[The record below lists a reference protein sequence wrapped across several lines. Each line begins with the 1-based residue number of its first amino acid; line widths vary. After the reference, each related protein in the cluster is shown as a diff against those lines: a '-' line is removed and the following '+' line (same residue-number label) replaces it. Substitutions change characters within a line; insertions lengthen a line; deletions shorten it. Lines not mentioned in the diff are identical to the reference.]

1 MTIDK
6 LKLNGVDYTIV
17 DSTVATQIQNGTAS
31 FFDGAVYDS
40 NTKRINFYHGS
51 TSDSGNIKAFIDAS
65 AFVKDGMV
73 SNVEITG
80 GNLVITFNTDAGKEA
95 ISIALTDIFNP
106 ANYYTKNEVDTALAA
121 KANASSLATV
131 ATSGDYD
138 DLTNKP
144 TIPAAQIQS
153 DWNQTDSASA
163 DYIKN
168 KPNIPAGVIVDSALS
183 TTSENPVQNKV
194 ITTALG
200 NKANSADLASVATSG
215 AYSDLSGTPFIP
227 TITYD
232 AQNTALVINT
242 VAPAQS

>member
-1 MTIDK
+1 MANIDK

-17 DSTVATQIQNGTAS
+17 DSTVATQIANGTAN

-106 ANYYTKNEVDTALAA
+106 ANYYTKNEVDTALGG
-121 KANASSLATV
+121 KQATLV
-131 ATSGDYD
+131 SG
-138 DLTNKP
+138 TNIK
-144 TIPAAQIQS
+144 TINGNSILGEGNLVIESGSQI
-153 DWNQTDSASA
+153 T
-163 DYIKN
+163 
-168 KPNIPAGVIVDSALS
+168 VDSELS
-183 TTSENPVQNKV
+183 TTSTNPVENRV

-215 AYSDLSGTPFIP
+215 SYNDLSNTPFVP
-227 TITYD
+227 EITYD
-232 AQNTALVINT
+232 SANTALIINT
-242 VAPAQS
+242 VAQS

>member
-1 MTIDK
+1 MANIDR
-6 LKLNGVDYTIV
+6 LTLNGVQYTIV
-17 DSTVATQIQNGTAS
+17 DSTVATQIQNGTAN

-40 NTKRINFYHGS
+40 NSKRINFYHGS
-51 TSDSGNIKAFIDAS
+51 TSDSANIKAYIDAT

-73 SNVEITG
+73 DNVEISNG
-80 GNLVITFNTDAGKEA
+80 YLVITFNTDAGKQAINIA
-95 ISIALTDIFNP
+95 ISDIFD
-106 ANYYTKNEVDTALAA
+106 ASNYYTKTEVDTALAA

-144 TIPAAQIQS
+144 TIPAAQVQS
-153 DWNQTDSASA
+153 DWNQSDSTAV

-168 KPNIPAGVIVDSALS
+168 KPNIPAGVTVDSALS

-215 AYSDLSGTPFIP
+215 SYNDLSNTPFTPQIS
-227 TITYD
+227 YD
-232 AQNTALVINT
+232 STNTALVIVT
-242 VAPAQS
+242 TPQS

>member
-1 MTIDK
+1 MANLDK

-17 DSTVATQIQNGTAS
+17 DSTVASQIATGTAN

-51 TSDSGNIKAFIDAS
+51 TSDAGNIKAYIDAT

-73 SNVEITG
+73 DNVEISNG
-80 GNLVITFNTDAGKEA
+80 YLVITFNTDAGKQA
-95 ISIALTDIFNP
+95 INIALTDIFDP
-106 ANYYTKNEVDTALAA
+106 SNYMTKNETETALAG
-121 KANASSLATV
+121 KQATLV
-131 ATSGDYD
+131 SG
-138 DLTNKP
+138 TNIK
-144 TIPAAQIQS
+144 TINGNSILGEGNLVIESGSQI
-153 DWNQTDSASA
+153 T
-163 DYIKN
+163 
-168 KPNIPAGVIVDSALS
+168 VDSALS

-194 ITTALG
+194 ITGALN
-200 NKANSADLASVATSG
+200 NKANSADLSSVATSG
-215 AYSDLSGTPFIP
+215 AYADLSGTPFIP